1 MSGEETS
8 KDEQEGPEPL
18 PENDQLE
25 MAEAEEANLQEFD
38 RQVEAAEDGEAEE
51 VEFDLDAQIVEFR
64 QLIEEDPDNCLHHYN
79 LGEALEELGN
89 SDEAKLEYETALV
102 CDKDCDFS
110 AIIHFGLGNLYYEQL
125 LSGIQSVVVH
135 SSVGLHSA
143 HKPGDAIVEVL
154 TDDYQP
160 LIDQFEMAMRD
171 LPKLKADDEIVD
183 YVAENAP
190 LQLANVYY
198 KWSSDL
204 IDKSRQILKYGDE
217 IKDVKQAVKFLK
229 KTLEIEP
236 NHSQATLMVKYA
248 KKMLAEGWQSY
259 DEYGFQA
266 KQIDGSG

>member
-1 MSGEETS
+1 MSEEEKAQSENSDDDDNIPDEQGETLAEGETDLQGEEAPLEPW
-8 KDEQEGPEPL
+8 DEV
-18 PENDQLE
+18 
-25 MAEAEEANLQEFD
+25 EEE
-38 RQVEAAEDGEAEE
+38 
-51 VEFDLDAQIVEFR
+51 EFDLESQIEVFR
-64 QLIEEDPDNCLHHYN
+64 QLIEEEPDNCLHHYN

-89 SDEAKLEYETALV
+89 SEEAKLEYEKALV
-102 CDKDCDFS
+102 CDTEGEFS
-110 AIIHFGLGNLYYEQL
+110 AIIHYGLGNLYYEQL

-143 HKPGDAIVEVL
+143 HKPGDAIVEVH
-154 TDDYQP
+154 TTDYQP
-160 LIDQFEMAMRD
+160 LIDQFEMAIKD

-183 YVAENAP
+183 FVAENAP

-204 IDKSRQILKYGDE
+204 IDKSRQILKYGE
-217 IKDVKQAVKFLK
+217 EVKDVKQALKYLK

-236 NHSQATLMVKYA
+236 NHSQASLMVKYA

-259 DEYGFQA
+259 DEYGFLA

>member
-1 MSGEETS
+1 MSGEEQNQ
-8 KDEQEGPEPL
+8 DEQEGVENL
-18 PENDQLE
+18 PENDQPDTG
-25 MAEAEEANLQEFD
+25 EEDGSADLQESNAKL
-38 RQVEAAEDGEAEE
+38 ESWEE
-51 VEFDLDAQIVEFR
+51 EEEEEFDLETQIEVFR
-64 QLIEEDPDNCLHHYN
+64 ELIEEEPDNCLHHYN
-79 LGEALEELGN
+79 LGEALEELG
-89 SDEAKLEYETALV
+89 SSEEAKQEYEKALV
-102 CDKDCDFS
+102 CDPEAEFS
-110 AIIHFGLGNLYYEQL
+110 AIIHYGLGNLYYDQL

-143 HKPGDAIVEVL
+143 HKPGDAIVEVN

-160 LIDQFEMAMRD
+160 LVDQFEMAVRD

-183 YVAENAP
+183 FVAENAP

-217 IKDVKQAVKFLK
+217 VKDVKQALKFLK

-259 DEYGFQA
+259 DEYGFLA